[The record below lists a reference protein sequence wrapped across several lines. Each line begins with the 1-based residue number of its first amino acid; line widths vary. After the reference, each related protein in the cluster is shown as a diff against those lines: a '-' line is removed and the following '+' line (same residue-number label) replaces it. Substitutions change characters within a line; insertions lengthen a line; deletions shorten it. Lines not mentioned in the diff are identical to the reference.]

1 MKGNA
6 KLLKALNELL
16 ADELTA
22 INQYM
27 VHAEMCS
34 SWGYS
39 KLHDNIQAR
48 AITEMKH
55 AEHLI
60 ERILFLEGTPIVS
73 SLNDIHIADE
83 VPKMMTNDLAA
94 EMRAVKSYNEA
105 IQLASEVG
113 DNATGEILKGILR
126 DEDAH
131 VDDIEEQKDQIGQMG
146 LGIYLSTKK

>member
-6 KLLKALNELL
+6 KLLKSLNGLL

-39 KLHDNIQAR
+39 KLHDMIQAR

-73 SLNDIHIADE
+73 SLKDIHIADD

-94 EMRAVKSYNEA
+94 EMGAVKSYNEA
-105 IQLASEVG
+105 IKLATEVG
-113 DNATGEILKGILR
+113 DNATKEVLDGILK

-131 VDDIEEQKDQIGQMG
+131 VDDIEEQQDQIAQMG
-146 LGIYLSTKK
+146 LGIYLSTQK

>member
-1 MKGNA
+1 MKGNE
-6 KLLKALNELL
+6 KLLKTLNKLL

-39 KLHDNIQAR
+39 KLHDSIQAR

-55 AEHLI
+55 GEHLI
-60 ERILFLEGTPIVS
+60 ERILFLEGIPIVS

-94 EMRAVKSYNEA
+94 EMRAIKGYNEA
-105 IQLASEVG
+105 IKLASEVG
-113 DNATGEILKGILR
+113 DNATGEILKAILR

-131 VDDIEEQKDQIGQMG
+131 VDDIEEQRDQIGQMG

>member
-6 KLLKALNELL
+6 KLLKSLNGLL
-16 ADELTA
+16 SDELTA

-34 SWGYS
+34 AWGYT
-39 KLHDNIQAR
+39 KLHDNIQSR

-55 AEHLI
+55 AEKLI

-73 SLNDIHIADE
+73 SLNDIHIADD
-83 VPKMMTNDLAA
+83 VTKMMINDLAK
-94 EMRAVKSYNEA
+94 EMGAVKSYNEA
-105 IQLASEVG
+105 IKLASEVG

-131 VDDIEEQKDQIGQMG
+131 VDDIEEQTDEIGQMG
-146 LGIYLSTKK
+146 IGIYLSTKK

>member
-6 KLLKALNELL
+6 KLLKSLNGLL
-16 ADELTA
+16 SDELTA

-34 SWGYS
+34 AWGYT
-39 KLHDNIQAR
+39 KLHDNIQSR

-55 AEHLI
+55 AEKLI

-73 SLNDIHIADE
+73 SLNDIHIADD
-83 VPKMMTNDLAA
+83 VTKMMINDLAA
-94 EMRAVKSYNEA
+94 EMGAVKSYNEA
-105 IQLASEVG
+105 IKLASEVG

-131 VDDIEEQKDQIGQMG
+131 VDDIEEQTDEIGQMG
-146 LGIYLSTKK
+146 IGIYLSTKK